1 MFNPMKNRILGPNPT
16 PGPNGASGWFIK
28 YSLTKLEL
36 RRLLAEA
43 RLKNESFAIEYIEL
57 ERGRE
62 PGRRVALVEDGSGRR
77 RCRAWGGAGCG
88 GGAFFGLGGGCACEP
103 SDVAMLAPPGYWAWK
118 LLVQQPY
125 PILEDPSGE
134 LGGELVCFGP

>member
-1 MFNPMKNRILGPNPT
+1 MGILGPNSSYCVLLTTGRMFNPMKNRILGPNPT

-77 RCRAWGGAGCG
+77 RCRVTAQGGSRCRTRT
-88 GGAFFGLGGGCACEP
+88 C
-103 SDVAMLAPPGYWAWK
+103 
-118 LLVQQPY
+118 
-125 PILEDPSGE
+125 
-134 LGGELVCFGP
+134 